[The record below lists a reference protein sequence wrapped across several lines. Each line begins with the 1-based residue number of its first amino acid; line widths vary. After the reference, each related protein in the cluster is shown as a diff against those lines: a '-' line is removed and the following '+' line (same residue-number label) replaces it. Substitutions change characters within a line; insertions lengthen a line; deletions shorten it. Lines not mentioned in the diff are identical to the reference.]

1 MWISELLL
9 KPFSRPTVPTTRSVP
24 TFRASFRPAMISSVA
39 RPETPPVLPL
49 GAALVGALQ
58 QALAFLEP
66 ALRRT
71 LPGATD
77 DKAGRK
83 DGNAGQSK
91 NILNSSGCFQRGRAP
106 VGLYPKY
113 WQPGTLRK
121 SAKPLTQDFAQTG
134 RICAPLCNRASCADR
149 KIQSFEFHVN
159 QHTTY

>member
-1 MWISELLL
+1 MDFLVIIEVVFTANRADDTFGSHLQGFLQAGND
-9 KPFSRPTVPTTRSVP
+9 FICRQTRDAA
-24 TFRASFRPAMISSVA
+24 RASAWGSLSR
-39 RPETPPVLPL
+39 
-49 GAALVGALQ
+49 ALQ

-91 NILNSSGCFQRGRAP
+91 KILNSSGCFQRGRAP